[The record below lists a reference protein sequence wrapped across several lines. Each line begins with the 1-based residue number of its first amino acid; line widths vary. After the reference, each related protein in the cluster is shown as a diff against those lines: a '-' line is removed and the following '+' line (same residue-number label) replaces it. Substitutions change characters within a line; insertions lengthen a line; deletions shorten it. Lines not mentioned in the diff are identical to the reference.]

1 VCEWLAVSYIF
12 HINIFSLFFLTLL
25 AENDGISCNG
35 DIKDTKKKSKR
46 AKIGGRKNK
55 LEKKIKENAFNEEK
69 D

>member
-1 VCEWLAVSYIF
+1 LQWRYKRYKE
-12 HINIFSLFFLTLL
+12 
-25 AENDGISCNG
+25 
-35 DIKDTKKKSKR
+35 KSKR